1 MPRQCTVC
9 QHRERDA
16 INRELAG
23 NTAIPALA
31 AKYRVSED
39 ALLRHK
45 ANHLPAALAKAEAA
59 REVSRADDL
68 LAEVNKLKAKA
79 IGLLLKA
86 EVAGDYR
93 TALAGIREARSCLE
107 LLLEVEG
114 EINRAPQVNV
124 VISPEWLALRRVI
137 VHALAMHPEAQRAV
151 VMALSASVGESA

>member
-9 QHRERDA
+9 HHNERDA

-86 EVAGDYR
+86 EAAGDYR

-151 VMALSASVGESA
+151 VMALSASTGATA

>member
-9 QHRERDA
+9 HHNERDA

-45 ANHLPAALAKAEAA
+45 ANHLPAALAKAHEAGEIA
-59 REVSRADDL
+59 HGDDL
-68 LAEVNKLKAKA
+68 LQQVRQLRGKA
-79 IGLLLKA
+79 ISILLQA
-86 EVAGDYR
+86 ERAGDLK
-93 TALAGIREARSCLE
+93 TALMGVREARACVE

-114 EINRAPQVNV
+114 ELNRAPQVNII
-124 VISPEWLALRRVI
+124 ISPEWLRLRATIIR
-137 VHALAMHPEAQRAV
+137 AMDPYPEARYAV
-151 VMALSASVGESA
+151 LGALSASGGQP